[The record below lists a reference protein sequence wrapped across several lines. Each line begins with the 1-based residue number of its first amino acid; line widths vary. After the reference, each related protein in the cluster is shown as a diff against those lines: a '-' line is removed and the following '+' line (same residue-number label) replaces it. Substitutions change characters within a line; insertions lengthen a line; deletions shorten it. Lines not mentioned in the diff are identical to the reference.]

1 MRGGEM
7 SDILQRWLISVGFA
21 FIAGCLVYLG
31 EPVWSLIPAAV
42 AVYMAGSLFWEV
54 WRKDV

>member
-1 MRGGEM
+1 MM
-7 SDILQRWLISVGFA
+7 SDTLQRGLISAGFA

>member
-1 MRGGEM
+1 MSEIIQRG
-7 SDILQRWLISVGFA
+7 LISAGFGI
-21 FIAGCLVYLG
+21 IAGCLVYLG

-42 AVYMAGSLFWEV
+42 AVYVAGSLFWDV